1 MGWGGRYK
9 TVVLIVGLAGLLGC
23 QTQPEGTVVAT
34 VGKRRLMLQEVE
46 SRIPVQLAGK
56 VGVQGKRRLVEGW
69 VEEELFYQEALQRKL
84 DKDPAVAARISD
96 AVRDMLVAEFL
107 EQEFK
112 RDSDVLEGEILDYYE
127 AHRDDFVREL
137 PEIRAR
143 HILVSNRDA
152 LNRVWQRLQDGEPF
166 ERMARAE
173 SIDSSAEDG
182 GRLGYF
188 TEDQAD
194 PSFWEACQKARV
206 GRRVRESTRRGYHI
220 IEVLDRRE
228 AGSLR
233 DLLEVRGEIRQRVQ
247 AKRRQ
252 AKRQKLLEE
261 LRNRIPWSV
270 AVEVLGGEGENE
282 GAQESGEGGGKR

>member
-1 MGWGGRYK
+1 MGWEGGYRR
-9 TVVLIVGLAGLLGC
+9 VVLVAGLAVLLGC
-23 QTQPEGTVVAT
+23 QMQPEGRVVAT

-46 SRIPVQLAGK
+46 SRIPIQLAGK
-56 VGVQGKRRLVEGW
+56 VGALEKRRLVEGW
-69 VEEELFYQEALQRKL
+69 VEEELFYQEALQRQL
-84 DKDPAVAARISD
+84 DKDPAVAARISG

-127 AHRDDFVREL
+127 VHRDDFVREL
-137 PEIRAR
+137 PEVRAR
-143 HILVSNRDA
+143 HILVSNRDG

-166 ERMARAE
+166 ERVAREE
-173 SIDSSAEDG
+173 SIDASAEDG
-182 GRLGYF
+182 GGVCYF

-247 AKRRQ
+247 AERRQ

-270 AVEVLGGEGENE
+270 AMDALGGEGE
-282 GAQESGEGGGKR
+282 GQ